1 MIDCDQTLPKEKQ
14 MPRYVDGFVIPLPKK
29 NLEAYRRIAEECA
42 EIWREHGA
50 LEVRECIAEDVKVGK
65 LTSFPRSVQRKPSE
79 TVVFSWIVFKSRADR
94 DRINAK
100 VMKDPRMAKMMQEE
114 KVPFDGKR
122 MIYGGFEVLVEA

>member
-1 MIDCDQTLPKEKQ
+1 
-14 MPRYVDGFVIPLPKK
+14 
-29 NLEAYRRIAEECA
+29 
-42 EIWREHGA
+42 
-50 LEVRECIAEDVKVGK
+50 
-65 LTSFPRSVQRKPSE
+65 VQRKPSE

-114 KVPFDGKR
+114 KAPFDGKR